1 MEMAYIAPVAAIIGL
16 AVAFGLS
23 GWIGKVDEGNDR
35 MKEIAG
41 YIREG
46 SMAFLTREYK
56 TMIIVIIALFLI
68 IGFALNNWMTA
79 CLYVLGAFLSVLAG
93 YFSMNIATS
102 AEIGRAS
109 CRERV

>member
-56 TMIIVIIALFLI
+56 TIYHCFCRESSISRA
-68 IGFALNNWMTA
+68 
-79 CLYVLGAFLSVLAG
+79 
-93 YFSMNIATS
+93 
-102 AEIGRAS
+102 GRAMGRS
-109 CRERV
+109 IWTRS